1 MRTLSVRNYRK
12 ILLFISIFSTGLT
25 LNLWHILFPKS
36 VGWDVAGFLLTGR
49 RLGESLELPLIST
62 FDNKPP
68 LTFVYYAFPYA
79 FNLDSAN
86 LLIVWQV
93 LIVSLST
100 TFCLLTFLDRLPFKS
115 LLLVGFCFV
124 GFFYSLPTS
133 REWLTEINVLFVL
146 SLVFMWREKADLE
159 SKYSYLV
166 LGAIIALGIFTR
178 TNLIFLAVLL
188 NGLFFFKDRKIRNII
203 YFNVSLGCFSFLVTL
218 PYLLTGNFHLLYKGL
233 VQIPLY
239 SAAEFDFS
247 YLISKSSL
255 ILIVLPS
262 IFLAIGLK
270 FSARNRLDFDRYIFL
285 SVVFVAV
292 LIGVL
297 ADHPHFA
304 HHNLQLALP
313 LLMCVLFAIEK
324 FRLFQ
329 PSVFQNV
336 IFVLCIVTLM
346 SGMRNDYHLL
356 KKDLSYETENLVVE
370 KVSQLKLEGN
380 CVRTKYLWAI
390 DLTYL
395 NYRLNTN
402 PVDPFMSAT
411 NLVNR
416 PFIDTYFGKGTSFES
431 ALGEVIQSRPCL
443 IVSPLDYG
451 FLEES
456 QKTLLVKALTENY
469 NLKYQSKDLN
479 VRVYEIAKE

>member
-1 MRTLSVRNYRK
+1 MRNLSVRNFRK
-12 ILLFISIFSTGLT
+12 SLLFISIFSTGLT

-68 LTFVYYAFPYA
+68 LTFVYYAFPYL

-93 LIVSLST
+93 LIVSLAT
-100 TFCLLTFLDRLPFKS
+100 TFCLLTFLGRLPFKS
-115 LLLVGFCFV
+115 LLMAGVCFV
-124 GFFYSLPTS
+124 GFFYLLPTS

-166 LGAIIALGIFTR
+166 LGAIVALGIFTR
-178 TNLIFLAVLL
+178 TNLIFLAVLF
-188 NGLFFFKDRKIRNII
+188 NGLFFLKDRKIVNIL
-203 YFNVSLGCFSFLVTL
+203 YFNVSLGWFSFLVTL

-262 IFLAIGLK
+262 MFLAIGLK
-270 FSARNRLDFDRYIFL
+270 FSTRNQLDLDRYIFL

-324 FRLFQ
+324 FRLLQ
-329 PSVFQNV
+329 SSVFQNV
-336 IFVLCIVTLM
+336 FFVLCIVTLM
-346 SGMRNDYHLL
+346 FGMRNDYHLL

-370 KVSQLKLEGN
+370 KVSQLRLEGN
-380 CVRTKYLWAI
+380 CDRTEYLWAI

-416 PFIDTYFGKGTSFES
+416 PFIDTYYGRGASFEF

-451 FLEES
+451 FLEDS
-456 QKTLLVKALTENY
+456 QKTLLEKALLENY
-469 NLKYQSKDLN
+469 NLKFQSEKLN
-479 VRVYEIAKE
+479 LLVYEIAKE

>member
-1 MRTLSVRNYRK
+1 MRNLSVKSFRK
-12 ILLFISIFSTGLT
+12 SLLFISIFFTGLT

-49 RLGESLELPLIST
+49 RLGENLELPLIST

-68 LTFVYYAFPYA
+68 LTFVYYAFPYL
-79 FNLDSAN
+79 FKLDSAN

-93 LIVSLST
+93 LIVSLAT
-100 TFCLLTFLDRLPFKS
+100 TFCLLTFLGRLPFKS
-115 LLLVGFCFV
+115 LAIVGVCFV

-146 SLVFMWREKADLE
+146 SLVFLWQKKADLE

-188 NGLFFFKDRKIRNII
+188 NGLFFLKDRKIRNII

-285 SVVFVAV
+285 CVVFVAV
-292 LIGVL
+292 LIGIL

-313 LLMCVLFAIEK
+313 LLMCVLFAMEK

-329 PSVFQNV
+329 SSVFQNV
-336 IFVLCIVTLM
+336 IFVLCIVTLT
-346 SGMRNDYHLL
+346 SGMRNDFLLL
-356 KKDLSYETENLVVE
+356 KNDSSYETENLVVE
-370 KVSQLKLEGN
+370 KVSQLRLEGN
-380 CVRTKYLWAI
+380 CDRTKYLWAI

-416 PFIDTYFGKGTSFES
+416 PFIDTYYGRGTSFES

-456 QKTLLVKALTENY
+456 QKTLLGKALTENY
-469 NLKYQSKDLN
+469 TLKYQSKNLN
-479 VRVYEIAKE
+479 VQVYEIAKE